1 MEKQRSAQVPL
12 ENKMNRFLKTF
23 CCLVVSALVY
33 LSPGFLSSAIASNE
47 PSLLGN
53 EVPLI
58 NGAIILK
65 ERAEK
70 GVGRFELEVET
81 SPEEVAR
88 FYKKA
93 MVKRGWPSAVPM
105 SVGNQSILMLNYQG
119 NKFIL
124 KAESKNGRTRVLIV
138 LIRQV
143 RKQAA
148 TEPLP
153 SAATANSK
161 EHLAENQ
168 SQTAPPDRGK
178 TIKGAPPAKGAFV
191 QRIQN
196 IHAQDSPTGKKN
208 SGSPPDDPAPRPEN
222 SGPESKDSSD
232 SSDAHAAGSADM
244 GNGKPE
250 RLSVTVRAVVR
261 WNVTQPEYHE
271 YEGLIT
277 LQFNGTLKSDATGSP
292 SVHKAGQVLKPI
304 LTYKPE
310 VMTLSYTYDE
320 RKTSLKPIPD
330 GKCQDP
336 LIFEFHGGGVSPIGD
351 SAGLKIQQSAAMAAP
366 FLKNLS
372 ADKQQFLAALQG
384 SMSIPDYYEFY
395 VGGPGLKKR
404 IPGRKKDS
412 SKEGC
417 AYTDVE
423 KILRGCQ
430 VGIQMKLPKSGTLQ
444 GSRTWSADDQGLC
457 PPSLGI
463 YVSDIA
469 QILKKPPLKPTEG
482 GNKNVTYT
490 VSWQIRKAEEY
501 IPVTESTDKEK
512 PCEVLEKRINTIRII
527 RKIFQNKKLQR
538 YCEEKFGKQDYKAYN
553 DILEKT
559 AQYIFNQ
566 EFETYQDASDF
577 IDDLD
582 PNQIQA
588 VESGNTGEPTTY
600 MKTNVLYDTR
610 DNHVVEVKLM
620 GYLNGKPV
628 PIMEFPN
635 GDVGSARKTGYY
647 DQVRNAYDLDYY
659 QSGTGRS
666 MFDSQ
671 VKHEMTHVR
680 QYLEKGYRP
689 ESIKEFSAWEQEAY
703 KNELDELL
711 QDYKD
716 AGC

>member
-1 MEKQRSAQVPL
+1 MIQSSRMRTGLIMSIVVFLAVVFFISAPAASR
-12 ENKMNRFLKTF
+12 ERFL
-23 CCLVVSALVY
+23 
-33 LSPGFLSSAIASNE
+33 PGSEI
-47 PSLLGN
+47 
-53 EVPLI
+53 PLI
-58 NGAIILK
+58 HGAKVIK
-65 ERAEK
+65 ERAVK
-70 GVGRFELEVET
+70 GFGRFELEVED

-88 FYKKA
+88 FYEKA
-93 MVKRGWPSAVPM
+93 MVKNGWPPAIPM
-105 SVGNQSILMLNYQG
+105 SIGNQSVLMLNNQG
-119 NKFIL
+119 DKFVL
-124 KAESKNGRTRVLIV
+124 KAEPKNGRTRVIIV
-138 LIRQV
+138 LIQKTRIQD
-143 RKQAA
+143 A
-148 TEPLP
+148 TVPLP
-153 SAATANSK
+153 SAVTTNSK
-161 EHLAENQ
+161 ERPAENQ
-168 SQTAPPDRGK
+168 SQLVPRDRGK
-178 TIKGAPPAKGAFV
+178 TIEGAPPAKGDFV

-196 IHAQDSPTGKKN
+196 THAQGSPMEKKN

-222 SGPESKDSSD
+222 PDPEPEDSTD
-232 SSDAHAAGSADM
+232 SSDAHADGSADM
-244 GNGKPE
+244 GNGKQE
-250 RLSVTVRAVVR
+250 RLSVSVRVVAR
-261 WNVTQPEYHE
+261 WNVTQPEYDE

-277 LQFNGTLKSDATGSP
+277 LQINGTLKSDAAGSP
-292 SVHKAGQVLKPI
+292 VVHKENQMFKPI

-372 ADKQQFLAALQG
+372 ADKQQFLASLQG

-412 SKEGC
+412 SKVGC

-423 KILRGCQ
+423 KILRGYQ

-463 YVSDIA
+463 HVSDIA

-635 GDVGSARKTGYY
+635 GDMDSARKTGYY

-671 VKHEMTHVR
+671 VKHEMTHAR

-689 ESIKEFSAWEQEAY
+689 ESIKEFSEWEQEAY

-716 AGC
+716 GGC